1 MECRPRHGGKTNL
14 ITVLQMFRKKARNG
28 NSRNNYQ
35 LSDFTFVEIKTPTPN
50 YSRPVAVVTT
60 LFFMWG
66 FLTCLNDIL
75 VPHLKSIFDRNYA
88 QVTSTRLTNGIE
100 LGKSLAQHII
110 PELENKTEPQLSHDS
125 FTNNL
130 IRY

>member
-1 MECRPRHGGKTNL
+1 
-14 ITVLQMFRKKARNG
+14 MFRKKARNG
-28 NSRNNYQ
+28 NSRKNYQ

-100 LGKSLAQHII
+100 LAKSLAQHII